1 MRKYLFLVLFLCASC
16 IVQAYQLN
24 TAFDSLFPLT
34 WYQKGLETSLSVWQK
49 LVQSFEKNDNSK
61 VIDDSL
67 LGVLAYIQF
76 CVNHMKQENV
86 VNLNEDKDY
95 FVMVLHKIK
104 ELVDMI
110 IVTQENEDFVLCAQG
125 MVLDIQKQI
134 F

>member
-24 TAFDSLFPLT
+24 AAFDSLFPMT
-34 WYQKGLETSLSVWQK
+34 WYQKGLEASLSVWQK
-49 LVQSFEKNDNSK
+49 LIQSFEKNDNAK

-67 LGVLAYIQF
+67 LGNLAYAQF
-76 CVNHMKQENV
+76 CVNRMQQENV
-86 VNLNEDKDY
+86 VSLDEDKDY

-104 ELVDMI
+104 ELVGMI

-125 MVLDIQKQI
+125 MVLDIQKQL
-134 F
+134 